1 MAISRYSVR
10 AAGKQLAQ
18 DAGPGTGPTGVQLL
32 LVDPDDYN
40 LAVLQALR
48 IYATDQPNLVVVDV
62 TLVAAG
68 FRIVLSGAGVQAELV
83 GANAWQDGDSFL
95 ESVIRNWTT
104 ASQNLQPLDPNTYRV
119 NREPGA
125 KIVLELLEDSAA
137 AGEVLRLAFTA
148 RHTLTESPN
157 SVTASA
163 APAVALAAP
172 AAPGNVDNGLHTW
185 AFTWVTAQGETT
197 PSPTAA
203 LTVVDKTVNG
213 QVKVTIPSGLD
224 QGATSAK
231 VYRTVAGGAGNLK
244 LVGTLAGGSGGIF
257 TDNVADA
264 GLGADAPATN
274 TAGGTNTVPEGHAEA
289 LAALVGSLILQMAA
303 NKAVQ
308 NTGNTGLPND
318 VVDRRSQSDIFSSR
332 AKALREQ
339 YNVLVGKTSGADL
352 KGASAIKDLDVD
364 ASSGLGFLWHQRRNR

>member
-10 AAGKQLAQ
+10 TAGKQLAQ

-32 LVDPDDYN
+32 LADPDDYN

-48 IYATDQPNLVVVDV
+48 VYATDRPNLVVVDV
-62 TLVAAG
+62 TKVAAG
-68 FRIVLSGAGVQAELV
+68 FRIVLAGTGAQAELV
-83 GANAWQDGDSFL
+83 GANAWQDGDSAL
-95 ESVIRNWTT
+95 DAVIRQWSA
-104 ASQNLQPLDPNTYRV
+104 ASQALQPLDPNTYRV
-119 NREPGA
+119 NREPGGL
-125 KIVLELLEDSAA
+125 IVLELLEDSAA

-157 SVTASA
+157 AVTASA

-172 AAPGNVDNGLHTW
+172 AAPGNVDNGAHTW
-185 AFTWVTAQGETT
+185 AYTWVTAQGEST

-231 VYRTVAGGAGNLK
+231 VYRTVTGGGGNLK
-244 LVGTLAGGSGGIF
+244 LVGTLAGGAGGIF
-257 TDNVADA
+257 TDNLAD
-264 GLGADAPATN
+264 GSLGADAPSTN
-274 TAGGTNTVPEGHAEA
+274 TAGGANTPPEGHAEA
-289 LAALVGSLILQMAA
+289 LAALAGSMMLQMAA

-318 VVDRRSQSDIFSSR
+318 VVDRRSQSDQFSSR
-332 AKALREQ
+332 AKTLRDQ
-339 YNVLVGKTSGADL
+339 YNILVGKSSGDTL
-352 KGASAIKDLDVD
+352 KGASAVKDLDVG